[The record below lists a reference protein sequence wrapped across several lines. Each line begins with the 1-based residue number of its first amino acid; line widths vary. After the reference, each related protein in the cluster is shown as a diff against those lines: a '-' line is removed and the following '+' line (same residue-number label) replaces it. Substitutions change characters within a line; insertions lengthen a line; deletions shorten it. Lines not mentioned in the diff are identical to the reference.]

1 MAGPIYNTKSRIY
14 VCILAYIELS
24 ISYILCPKKKSKSH
38 YKLYTLMCNNK
49 AN

>member
-24 ISYILCPKKKSKSH
+24 ISYILCPKKSISH
-38 YKLYTLMCNNK
+38 YKLYALMCNNK